1 MKTSEFLCIPMENS
15 NSESRRNALLAE
27 LQKMKRLGFFVV
39 DEAFDV
45 VASMNAAEIEES
57 SVSEVAFIVKER
69 GFLQY
74 KSKTEIPLDER

>member
-1 MKTSEFLCIPMENS
+1 
-15 NSESRRNALLAE
+15 
-27 LQKMKRLGFFVV
+27 MKRLGFFVV

-57 SVSEVAFIVKER
+57 SVSEVAFIAKER

-74 KSKTEIPLDER
+74 KSKIGIPLGER

>member
-1 MKTSEFLCIPMENS
+1 MENS
-15 NSESRRNALLAE
+15 NPESRRNSLIAE

-57 SVSEVAFIVKER
+57 SVSEVALIAKER
-69 GFLQY
+69 GFVQY
-74 KSKTEIPLDER
+74 KSKIRIPPDKR